1 MPLQKI
7 TRNQIDQQTITV
19 LPLLV
24 LTGFMVAYWPVWQQL
39 FSTWSTSDDY
49 SHGFF
54 IIPIIGY
61 ILLQKKDVLAAVP
74 QKRSMVGF
82 FTLFT
87 SLAVYVLAYYA
98 EIKTVASLSLI
109 STLAGCILF
118 LYGPYVLKELIFPL
132 FFLLFMIPIPGQI
145 YSAVTIPLQ
154 LIVSKT
160 SVAMLSFVGIPI
172 LRDGNVIQLPQHSF
186 EVVQACSGL
195 RSLVTLLTLST
206 IMAYFALRSNV
217 LRAILVLCATPA
229 AVLVNIVRVMVIITM
244 YHFWS
249 YDLTE
254 GTPHTTFGM
263 VIFVLAIAIIY
274 LLRGVLHH
282 WDRSNQ

>member
-1 MPLQKI
+1 VPYLQNWRFW
-7 TRNQIDQQTITV
+7 T
-19 LPLLV
+19 
-24 LTGFMVAYWPVWQQL
+24 L
-39 FSTWSTSDDY
+39 F
-49 SHGFF
+49 HG
-54 IIPIIGY
+54 
-61 ILLQKKDVLAAVP
+61 
-74 QKRSMVGF
+74 GF